1 MTEYEF
7 RNLNI
12 GDEIWV
18 VKDYSESLVVK
29 GLVSGISIDGFAY
42 KSVYIKGDPSSHK
55 YCNVFKTEVEAYK
68 NCLDKNEWFLKQ
80 ANHNLE
86 ELTIKRDKSRVALVR
101 AKKRAEET
109 KWKWIVKYSNGIVF
123 EGMKI
128 NWQIYDTND
137 YSIHDTKQEAYEALA
152 EYYKGK
158 YEETL
163 AKAGKINWVI
173 VGNFKQKIYTVFN
186 AKVEDGVLVGVDYD
200 GYRYNPICQNG
211 SFNSR
216 QEAEAELKRRKG
228 N

>member
-29 GLVSGISIDGFAY
+29 GSVSEISIDGFAY
-42 KSVYIKGDPSSHK
+42 RSVYIKGDPSSHK
-55 YCNVFKTEVEAYK
+55 YCNVFKTEVEAYQ

-128 NWQIYDTND
+128 NWQIYDTNNF
-137 YSIHDTKQEAYEALA
+137 SIHDTKQEAYEALA
-152 EYYKGK
+152 NFYERKLFKALEKCGYKFGIPCDKWIVPMLVRAEKEDFWRVNYYPSQSYGCVRKQDLFD
-158 YEETL
+158 TL
-163 AKAGKINWVI
+163 
-173 VGNFKQKIYTVFN
+173 
-186 AKVEDGVLVGVDYD
+186 E
-200 GYRYNPICQNG
+200 
-211 SFNSR
+211 
-216 QEAEAELKRRKG
+216 EAEAELKRR
-228 N
+228 NA

>member
-29 GLVSGISIDGFAY
+29 GLVSEISIDGFAY
-42 KSVYIKGDPSSHK
+42 KSVYIKGDPSSYK
-55 YCNVFKTEVEAYK
+55 YCNVFKTEVEAYQ

-86 ELTIKRDKSRVALVR
+86 ELTIKRDKSRLALAR
-101 AKKRAEET
+101 AEKRAEET
-109 KWKWIVKYSNGIVF
+109 KWKWIVKYSKGIVF

-152 EYYKGK
+152 KFYERKLFKALEKCGYKFAICCDRDIAVVKIDTDNGEFFWGYYYPHLSYGSILKTNVFD
-158 YEETL
+158 TL
-163 AKAGKINWVI
+163 
-173 VGNFKQKIYTVFN
+173 
-186 AKVEDGVLVGVDYD
+186 E
-200 GYRYNPICQNG
+200 
-211 SFNSR
+211 
-216 QEAEAELKRRKG
+216 EAEAELKRRK
-228 N
+228 ND

>member
-29 GLVSGISIDGFAY
+29 GSVSEISIDGFAY
-42 KSVYIKGDPSSHK
+42 RSVYIKGDPSSHK
-55 YCNVFKTEVEAYK
+55 YCNVFKTEVEAYQ

-128 NWQIYDTND
+128 NWQIYDTNNF
-137 YSIHDTKQEAYEALA
+137 SIHDTKQEAYEALA
-152 EYYKGK
+152 KFYERKLFKALEKCGYKFGIPCDKWIVPMLVRAEKEDFWRVNYYPSQSYGCVRKQDLFD
-158 YEETL
+158 TL
-163 AKAGKINWVI
+163 
-173 VGNFKQKIYTVFN
+173 
-186 AKVEDGVLVGVDYD
+186 E
-200 GYRYNPICQNG
+200 
-211 SFNSR
+211 
-216 QEAEAELKRRKG
+216 EAEAELKRR
-228 N
+228 NA